1 MDLSRQQ
8 SFKRF
13 LFGANP
19 RRTGI
24 RLGIIIIGLTLL
36 ASFIRPIRIEGAKL
50 GFGFSNSFSKNFQSG
65 DLISLKLAG
74 DSVVI
79 LAKVIALPGETVQIE
94 SGKVIVEGEIRPYDF
109 PSNKEYPVARNELS
123 EYFVAIY
130 QRNSNEISDYGRVDA
145 NRIIGKVFFL

>member
-19 RRTGI
+19 RRTAI
-24 RLGIIIIGLTLL
+24 RLGIIIICLTLL
-36 ASFIRPIRIEGAKL
+36 ASFIRPVRIEGAKF
-50 GFGFSNSFSKNFQSG
+50 GFGFNNSFSKDFQSG

-74 DSVVI
+74 DSVVA
-79 LAKVIALPGETVQIE
+79 LAKIVALPGEVVKIQ
-94 SGKVIVEGEIRPYDF
+94 SGKTTINGELSAISF
-109 PSNKEYPVARNELS
+109 PSGTTYKETPNAPN

-130 QRNSNEISDYGRVDA
+130 RRDSNEISDFGRVDTS
-145 NRIIGKVFFL
+145 RIIGKVFSL